1 MTSPTVPPEPSTL
14 AASLRAGRPAST
26 PALRD
31 FTLHAVERVATL
43 PWPTKRDEA
52 WKYTDPGLFAS
63 SLTSV
68 LTSGAVPSE
77 LPAAPSIGPE
87 LGRVTWADGA
97 VPRVEGLESIADA
110 NVRVWSALA
119 DAPDEVQARALAV
132 LGARVLP
139 AASRFEALL
148 AASAAHAVVVHVPR
162 NVAPSLPLHVVHV
175 RTSSDVGAVTLAPV
189 VVLLDEGASLGVV
202 ESLVGSDDA
211 AGTVL
216 SGLHADVGANA
227 QLTAARLVL
236 LPTSVQSLDRRE
248 VRLARD
254 ARFLSFVFGGGA
266 GTARDDLD
274 VRVSAPGA
282 FTGLYG
288 LSAVRGDQ
296 LSDHHTMIDHTS
308 ADTSSEQ
315 IYRAIA
321 QDRGHIVFNGRVFIR
336 QDAQRVNAEQMNRTL
351 MLSPDARVDA
361 KPQLEIFADDV
372 KCGHGATIG
381 QLDPDELFY
390 LQSRGLSPSTAH
402 RLLVRGFAADLVD
415 HIPIDGLRERF
426 QALFDSTFFDG
437 EEG

>member
-1 MTSPTVPPEPSTL
+1 MTSPTAIPEPSTL
-14 AASLRAGRPAST
+14 AASLRAQSPAST

-31 FTLHAVERVATL
+31 FTLHARERVATL
-43 PWPTKRDEA
+43 PWPTRRDEA
-52 WKYTDPGLFAS
+52 WKYTDPSLFAS

-68 LTSGAVPSE
+68 LTSEATPSE
-77 LPAAPSIGPE
+77 LPGAPALGAE
-87 LGRVTWADGA
+87 LGRVTWTDGA
-97 VPRVEGLESIADA
+97 APRVDGVESLAQA
-110 NVRVWSALA
+110 NVRVWSALS
-119 DAPDEVQARALAV
+119 DAPEEVQARALA
-132 LGARVLP
+132 LLDARVQP
-139 AASRFEALL
+139 TANRFEALL
-148 AASAAHAVVVHVPR
+148 ASVADRAVVVHVPR
-162 NVAPSLPLHVVHV
+162 NVAPVLPLHVVHV
-175 RTSSDVGAVTLAPV
+175 RSSSDPGAATVAPV

-202 ESLVGSDDA
+202 ESFVGCEGA
-211 AGTVL
+211 AGPVL
-216 SGLHADVGANA
+216 TGLHADVGANA
-227 QLTAARLVL
+227 QLAAARLVL

-266 GTARDDLD
+266 GAARDDLD

-402 RLLVRGFAADLVD
+402 RLLVRGFAADLVA
-415 HIPIDGLRERF
+415 HIPIEGLRDRF
-426 QALFDSTFFDG
+426 QPLFDTTFFDG